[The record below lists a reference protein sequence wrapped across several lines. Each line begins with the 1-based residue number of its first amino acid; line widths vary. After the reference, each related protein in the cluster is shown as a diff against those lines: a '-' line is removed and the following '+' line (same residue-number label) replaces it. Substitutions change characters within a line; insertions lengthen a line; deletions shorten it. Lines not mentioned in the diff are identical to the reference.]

1 MNPALAAKAC
11 ISCRD
16 RKRKCDRTKPSCSL
30 CHRLGRRCQYES
42 RTLARNDN
50 STLSLSTRLQ
60 AKDCPGSSPS
70 SFDSG
75 AFLQSSVNIAITEKL
90 ALAVGDVSE
99 VRLMATKFFNSIQL
113 WFPVLAENRF
123 YERLPN
129 TFTQPCAKYSLLSL
143 SMALVVSIPV
153 ENVTRESF
161 SSLYMLV
168 KSSIAI
174 VEAANIH
181 SLEVVQS
188 RLLMCLFEVGH
199 AIEPAAFIS
208 LGTTARAGV
217 AIGLN
222 RKSDIAGWTGKES
235 YPMTEVGLRVWWG
248 IVMIDRYDFSRPHP
262 PATAKIMPQDG
273 TLLSVEIGLVQHKI
287 LDRQNIYLETGVSSS
302 NDSLPLSTPSS
313 VRVGPFARQ
322 AQVSHV
328 LDILMMHLHDQQ
340 LTQRF
345 DAESADQIAKT
356 LTSFSMLLPE
366 ETPQP
371 WPRYCGAI
379 GMCYSA
385 LMTLYESRPKTTL
398 SDEFNRSDAPESLKS
413 AFTRIKIVSAK
424 FNGNIQQGDCEAISP
439 FPPDGLRKAATIRY
453 RLWSETSDISHLEAA
468 DSLLTMIRHFSKRWL
483 NAAKHVAQ
491 LEEVRSTYV
500 PSN

>member
-1 MNPALAAKAC
+1 MSPTLAAKAC

-16 RKRKCDRTKPSCSL
+16 RKRKCDRTKPDCSL

-42 RTLARNDN
+42 RILARSDG
-50 STLSLSTRLQ
+50 SALSASSSLQ
-60 AKDCPGSSPS
+60 AKIFPGLPTS

-75 AFLQSSVNIAITEKL
+75 AFLKSSVNVAITEKL

-99 VRLMATKFFNSIQL
+99 VRSMATKFFNSIQL
-113 WFPVLAENRF
+113 WFPVLAESTY
-123 YERLPN
+123 YEHLPN
-129 TFTQPCAKYSLLSL
+129 IFTQPCAKYSLLSL
-143 SMALVVSIPV
+143 SMALAVSVPA
-153 ENVTRESF
+153 ENVTWESLP
-161 SSLYMLV
+161 SLYILV

-174 VEAANIH
+174 VEAANLH

-199 AIEPAAFIS
+199 SIEPAAFIS
-208 LGTTARAGV
+208 LGTTARAAV

-222 RKSDIAGWTGKES
+222 ERSDSSGTTGKETS
-235 YPMTEVGLRVWWG
+235 PMTEVGLRVWWG
-248 IVMIDRYDFSRPHP
+248 IVMIDRWYTLERGDWPC
-262 PATAKIMPQDG
+262 ATQDLDTPQELPRDG
-273 TLLSVEIGLVQHKI
+273 NTRDHKVLSS
-287 LDRQNIYLETGVSSS
+287 T
-302 NDSLPLSTPSS
+302 DSLPLSTPSS
-313 VRVGPFARQ
+313 IRVGPFARQ

-328 LDILMMHLHDQQ
+328 LNILLMHLREQK

-345 DAESADQIAKT
+345 DSESANQIANT

-371 WPRYCGAI
+371 WPTYCGAI

-398 SDEFNRSDAPESLKS
+398 SDEFNRSDTPESLKS
-413 AFTRIKIVSAK
+413 AIARIYIISAT
-424 FNGNIQQGDCEAISP
+424 FNGKIQEVDCEAISP
-439 FPPDGLRKAATIRY
+439 FPPGGLRKAATICY
-453 RLWSETSDISHLEAA
+453 RLWSETSDISHLKAA
-468 DSLLTMIRHFSKRWL
+468 DSLLAMIRHFSKRWL
-483 NAAKHVAQ
+483 SAAKHVAR

-500 PSN
+500 PSS